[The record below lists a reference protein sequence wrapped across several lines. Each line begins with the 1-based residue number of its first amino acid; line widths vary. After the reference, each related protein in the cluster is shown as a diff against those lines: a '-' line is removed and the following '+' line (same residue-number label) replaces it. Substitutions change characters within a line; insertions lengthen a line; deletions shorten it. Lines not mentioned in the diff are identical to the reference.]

1 MKRLL
6 KGLFGLLLVF
16 ALLGAVPMVYAEGGE
31 QPAAVYVDGKLQI
44 FSDAQ
49 PIIVDGRTLVPI
61 RSVAEVLGAQVNWED
76 STQTVLIN
84 KDDKHIELTI
94 GSKSPTV
101 NGSPV
106 NLDAPAVI
114 INGRTM
120 VPLRFVSEA
129 LGAKVVWDGTVKIYS
144 DPSKAPAEQPK
155 TDNMVNNPDVCK
167 EFRWIL
173 TNVPYTEVKLFK
185 TTSTLNYWGGEEK
198 KVGKEKFHITYNHV
212 TYNNEFFLI
221 VQHSFDDSDYA
232 ALAKALEVF
241 ANPEVAQRIIQ
252 TIKTMPQYSK
262 KNIKAGKKNILV
274 EEFAFYVAITIP
286 D

>member
-76 STQTVLIN
+76 STQTVLID
-84 KDDKHIELTI
+84 KGDKHIELTI

-173 TNVPYTEVKLFK
+173 TNVPYTEVKLLGI
-185 TTSTLNYWGGEEK
+185 TSVLRYWGGEEK
-198 KVGKEKFHITYNHV
+198 KVGKEKFRITYNK
-212 TYNNEFFLI
+212 EFFI
-221 VQHSFDDSDYA
+221 IIQNSFDDSDYA
-232 ALAKALEVF
+232 ALAKALEAF
-241 ANPEVAQRIIQ
+241 ASPDVAQKIIQ

-262 KNIKAGKKNILV
+262 KNIKAGEKNILV
-274 EEFAFYVAITIP
+274 EEVAFYVAIIIP